1 MNPVNIVVIYN
12 STSVSCLPVTLKGGY
27 YRATELQ
34 NDMVS
39 KAMHIIHS
47 APQLEF
53 DIVSG

>member
-47 APQLEF
+47 APQLKF